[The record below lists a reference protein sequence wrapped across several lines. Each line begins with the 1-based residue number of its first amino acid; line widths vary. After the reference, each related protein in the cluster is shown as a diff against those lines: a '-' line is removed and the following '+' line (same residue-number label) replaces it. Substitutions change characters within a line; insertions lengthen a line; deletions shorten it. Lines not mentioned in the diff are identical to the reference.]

1 MIERKRFWSIATLVL
16 ILLIFAAGHAS
27 AQEGTPTAT
36 PSAVAAI
43 PLAAIPDGTWLV
55 GQEVTAGI
63 YAAPGGEQCS
73 WKRLSGFGGTS
84 DEVVASA
91 FGAVRPIVEITKTD
105 RGFSTSNCGE
115 WTLVA
120 MEMEPPPPATPTP
133 KSTPTPKYKPSP
145 TASMAP
151 TALPTPTAFPIPLAT
166 VEAPRGWKRI
176 EDDRLGYS
184 LAVPFPWVTFDLRAG
199 VQNPIVERLVG
210 EEALAALRALPEDPY
225 LIEFLDFGVVGIE
238 PDLGQ
243 LFARPP
249 LPMFLNVSRIR
260 GFEKF
265 TGDDLIAAVK
275 SSIVILDVQLHSIKE
290 ETVNGWPAAQA
301 VISIDLNKHTEI
313 DLTPHLVFTFVQANQ
328 KTYLLTM
335 VTRAEKAEAK
345 QELID
350 QIVGTFQPKY
360 IALRVS
366 PTARPTS
373 AWKVS
378 ARPTATHTLPPTATP
393 TRLPTA
399 TPTSSP
405 TAIPTPTVA
414 PTPIVTIPQGWNSVV
429 NRRLGYSLA
438 VPRGWF
444 VLDVHSGQLSQ
455 ILRFID
461 PGAAQEAGGLL
472 STPGA
477 ENAGHVAVK
486 LDIFSRPPIKAVAG
500 VGIAPL
506 EDGMTTESV
515 VQQIEEEI
523 ETFDLVPLAVQ
534 SLKAGTTN
542 NLPSIQGVVTADLSD
557 HGLFNAHAVM
567 TALLTNDKAYILFV
581 AVPAGDVAAMQ
592 KQIDQIIGTFRPE

>member
-1 MIERKRFWSIATLVL
+1 
-16 ILLIFAAGHAS
+16 
-27 AQEGTPTAT
+27 
-36 PSAVAAI
+36 
-43 PLAAIPDGTWLV
+43 
-55 GQEVTAGI
+55 
-63 YAAPGGEQCS
+63 
-73 WKRLSGFGGTS
+73 
-84 DEVVASA
+84 
-91 FGAVRPIVEITKTD
+91 VEI
-105 RGFSTSNCGE
+105 
-115 WTLVA
+115 
-120 MEMEPPPPATPTP
+120 
-133 KSTPTPKYKPSP
+133 
-145 TASMAP
+145 
-151 TALPTPTAFPIPLAT
+151 
-166 VEAPRGWKRI
+166 PRGWKRI

-184 LAVPFPWVTFDLRAG
+184 LAVPFPWVTFDLKDG
-199 VQNPIVERLVG
+199 FQHPIAERLVG
-210 EEALAALRALPEDPY
+210 EEALAALRHSLETPY
-225 LIEFLDFGVVGIE
+225 VTDVLDIGVMAIE
-238 PDLGQ
+238 PDLSE

-249 LPMFLNVSRIR
+249 FPLFLNVSRAHA
-260 GFEKF
+260 FDEF
-265 TGDDLIAAVK
+265 TGDELVAVVDMAIEPF
-275 SSIVILDVQLHSIKE
+275 SDVQVHSIE
-290 ETVNGWPAAQA
+290 AETVNGWPAVQA
-301 VISIDLNKHTEI
+301 VASLDLRRNLEI
-313 DLTPHLVFTFVQANQ
+313 DLELNFVFTFVQANQ

-360 IALRVS
+360 IALRVT

-378 ARPTATHTLPPTATP
+378 ARPTATPTRPPTATP

-557 HGLFNAHAVM
+557 QGLFDAHAVM
-567 TALLTNDKAYILFV
+567 TALLANDKAYILFV
-581 AVPAGDVAAMQ
+581 AVPAGDAAAMQ

>member
-1 MIERKRFWSIATLVL
+1 MIERKRFSSIATLVL
-16 ILLIFAAGHAS
+16 IFFIFAAGQAS
-27 AQEGTPTAT
+27 AQEGTPPAT

-120 MEMEPPPPATPTP
+120 MEMEPPPPATPMP
-133 KSTPTPKYKPSP
+133 KSTPLP

-210 EEALAALRALPEDPY
+210 EEALAALRHSLETPY
-225 LIEFLDFGVVGIE
+225 VTDGFNIGVMAIE
-238 PDLGQ
+238 PDLSE

-249 LPMFLNVSRIR
+249 FPLFLNVSRAYA
-260 GFEKF
+260 FDEF
-265 TGDDLIAAVK
+265 TGDELVAVVDMAIEPF
-275 SSIVILDVQLHSIKE
+275 SDVQVHSIKA
-290 ETVNGWPAAQA
+290 ETVNGWPAVQA
-301 VISIDLNKHTEI
+301 VASLDLRRNLEI
-313 DLTPHLVFTFVQANQ
+313 DLELNFVFTFVQANQ
-328 KTYLLTM
+328 KTYLLTIA
-335 VTRAEKAEAK
+335 TRSEKAEAK
-345 QELID
+345 QEVIE

-360 IALRVS
+360 IALRVT

-378 ARPTATHTLPPTATP
+378 ARPTATPTLPPTATP

-399 TPTSSP
+399 TPTPSP

-461 PGAAQEAGGLL
+461 PGAAQEAARLL

-515 VQQIEEEI
+515 IQQIEEEI

-542 NLPSIQGVVTADLSD
+542 NLSSIQGVVTADLSD
-557 HGLFNAHAVM
+557 HGLFDAHAVM
-567 TALLTNDKAYILFV
+567 TALRANDKAYILFV
-581 AVPAGDVAAMQ
+581 AVPAGDAEAMQ
-592 KQIDQIIGTFRPE
+592 QQIDQIVGTFRPE